1 MKIRV
6 IIAALA
12 ALAMTGASY
21 AETRQE
27 SSRSEPN
34 PGPKTAATQSAVF
47 IGTAV
52 AGAVLAGPI
61 GYLAGGLTGAW
72 LATKVG
78 EAEQLD
84 TSVAELTV
92 AEQQVESMATEL
104 DHVGKATGALEHE
117 LTASRQSMDRY
128 RRLASQYVSFE
139 LLFHTGAS
147 SLTPEGDARL
157 NELAVF
163 LAEQPEID
171 VTLSGYADARGG
183 DAFNLGLSE
192 QRVRTVA
199 DTLESNGVGVDRIT
213 VNAFGDQRSSANEG
227 DLDAYALERRVT
239 IELSVPEF
247 AAEVASTA
255 D

>member
-6 IIAALA
+6 IIAALV
-12 ALAMTGASY
+12 ALATAGASH

-27 SSRSEPN
+27 LSNAEPN

-52 AGAVLAGPI
+52 AGAVLAGPL

-84 TSVAELTV
+84 ESVAELAV
-92 AEQQVESMATEL
+92 AQQQVESMATDLNHADAE
-104 DHVGKATGALEHE
+104 TSALEHE
-117 LTASRQSMDRY
+117 LIASRQSMDRY
-128 RRLASQYVSFE
+128 RHLASQYVSFE

-163 LAEQPEID
+163 LAEQPGID
-171 VTLSGYADARGG
+171 VTLSGHADARG
-183 DAFNLGLSE
+183 DDEFNLGLSE
-192 QRVRTVA
+192 QRVSAVA
-199 DTLESNGVGVDRIT
+199 DTLERNGVGVERLT
-213 VNAFGDQRSSANEG
+213 VNAYGDQQSSANEG

-239 IELSVPEF
+239 IELSAPEF
-247 AAEVASTA
+247 ATEVASTA